1 VKHLA
6 SPRGTFLEKDIE
18 QMNTKKF
25 SLILDHIWAV
35 AEHTLAEIVEA
46 RRSAWS
52 VCELAELLNLS
63 KVSLYE
69 LVKTGRLPAM
79 KIGGSIRL
87 DPKTTAAW
95 LRGRLTS

>member
-1 VKHLA
+1 
-6 SPRGTFLEKDIE
+6 
-18 QMNTKKF
+18 MNTKKF
-25 SLILDHIWAV
+25 SLILDRIWAV
-35 AEHTLAEIVEA
+35 AESSLVEIVEA
-46 RRSAWS
+46 RRTALT
-52 VCELAELLNLS
+52 VPELAKMLSLS

-95 LRGRLTS
+95 LRGRLTT